1 MLVTPKRSDCQQC
14 EYGNH
19 GNVIDA
25 CIDYGSKTLE
35 SSQSATARRKWLL
48 GTWSRYTRLHQKKL
62 SDPYS
67 VSQILKLFF

>member
-19 GNVIDA
+19 GKAIDA

-35 SSQSATARRKWLL
+35 SSQSATARRALKVAPWHVV
-48 GTWSRYTRLHQKKL
+48 TLHSIASEKF
-62 SDPYS
+62 
-67 VSQILKLFF
+67 V